1 MMLDGRGEVDKTG
14 AFLAESDC
22 LSTAGTAE
30 MTVPFAS
37 RSGVAPT
44 TDIRFWEDKRR
55 EPLPSASDGRGRATG
70 VAA

>member
-30 MTVPFAS
+30 MTEPFAS

-44 TDIRFWEDKRR
+44 TDIRF
-55 EPLPSASDGRGRATG
+55 
-70 VAA
+70 